1 MPSRNVLK
9 IDVSEHYYHIYAR
22 GASRQDIFL
31 EPADYYIFLELFR
44 RYLSPEDIRDSA
56 GIPYAKLGDDIELL
70 CYCLMPNHF
79 HLLAYQVNQGAM
91 SRLMRGVMTA

>member
-9 IDVSEHYYHIYAR
+9 IDVQESYYHIYAR

-44 RYLSPEDIRDSA
+44 RYLSPEEIRDSS

-70 CYCLMPNHF
+70 CYCPRERF
-79 HLLAYQVNQGAM
+79 
-91 SRLMRGVMTA
+91 S